1 MKRCPECEFLYEDE
15 QYLCDMDGKQLM
27 PDRSVFPTEALV
39 PSDYGVLAHSH
50 RPKIWV
56 WSSIG
61 TLLISSFMM
70 SYYYLSNRAV
80 HHASM
85 PASQSIVAPATANR
99 PVTQSQADS
108 QVDSAESKDS
118 TRDSVSR
125 DDRAT
130 SDPTPIEKT
139 AAVAKNANP
148 EANKAPP
155 SNARKPVKKAK
166 QANQDSAAASSPEE
180 AKKQSKVESFI
191 KKAGRI
197 LKKPFKL

>member
-15 QYLCDMDGKQLM
+15 QYFCDMDGKQLV
-27 PDRSVFPTEALV
+27 PDQSVFPTEALV
-39 PSDYGVLAHSH
+39 PSDHGVLAHSH
-50 RPKIWV
+50 GHKYWV
-56 WSSIG
+56 WPSIG

-70 SYYYLSNRAV
+70 SYYYLSNRAA
-80 HHASM
+80 HHVSM
-85 PASQSIVAPATANR
+85 PASQSIIAPATANR
-99 PVTQSQADS
+99 PVTQSQANS

-130 SDPTPIEKT
+130 SDSTPIAKT

-148 EANKAPP
+148 KANKAPP

-166 QANQDSAAASSPEE
+166 QDSAAASSPEE

-191 KKAGRI
+191 NKAGRI